1 MFYFLLILTAPLSSS
16 SVVRPSC
23 NHQPHSTQLNTS
35 KWAIR
40 LQEENQ
46 IFNLE
51 DLNLVLL
58 QEEVRLKMF
67 DLAGLIQVE
76 KNRFT
81 RDELRRSYNYFD
93 LALKTM
99 NYNFLAFPPNSTSP
113 NDLSGAYN
121 LFQRLALAVEV
132 VRLDM
137 DHHEDM
143 TVHTRNLWHRIET
156 KIDNLL
162 KLFYMVLGWEG
173 EIIGRHV
180 LPKDFRCVN
189 ESVSR
194 DYRDFLVLRHIL
206 KAANLYRW

>member
-1 MFYFLLILTAPLSSS
+1 MS
-16 SVVRPSC
+16 
-23 NHQPHSTQLNTS
+23 
-35 KWAIR
+35 
-40 LQEENQ
+40 
-46 IFNLE
+46 
-51 DLNLVLL
+51 
-58 QEEVRLKMF
+58 

-99 NYNFLAFPPNSTSP
+99 NYDFLAFPPNSTSP

-143 TVHTRNLWHRIET
+143 TVHTRHLWHRIET
-156 KIDNLL
+156 KIDDLL
-162 KLFYMVLGWEG
+162 KLFYVVLGWEG